1 MTKEEYGELLR
12 YLGILRI
19 VIMQLREKEREFEFL
34 KEEEKA
40 IATLLNTLPILEQH
54 IKN

>member
-1 MTKEEYGELLR
+1 MNKEELGELYK

-19 VIMQLREKEREFEFL
+19 VIMQLRDKEREFDFF

-40 IATLLNTLPILEQH
+40 ILTLLNTIPILEQH